1 MTAKRNRKLGW
12 GVIGCGQIAC
22 EKTIPGMLKAA
33 HARLVSAAD
42 ILPQRLDIVKGLE
55 PEVRTCRDYA
65 ELLADDEV
73 EAVYVALPSGM
84 HCQAVLDAAAAGK
97 HVLCEKPLAFDA
109 ADARR
114 MVEAAHAAGVRL
126 MTAYMSRFGDMYQKA
141 LGLLRAHRLGT
152 ITLVNANFSYDAVR
166 WYPPESPGGWRWTDP
181 VGGGPLLDVGIYLVF
196 AVRELLDDRF
206 AKVSAASWPVRAEG
220 SPQDDSFI
228 AWFRTARGVPGLL
241 ATMFTHEEQR
251 LSILGEKGHLTLWNV
266 FSQKP
271 TGRLVCRTDALDIDE
286 TVDTARVDHFEHYTR
301 EVEHFSSAILSGS
314 PHEPAAADVLEDM
327 KVLDALKASARRGR
341 PVTVPSE

>member
-1 MTAKRNRKLGW
+1 MGETAGRVGW

-42 ILPQRLDIVKGLE
+42 PLPERLDLVKGLA
-55 PEVRTCRDYA
+55 PDVRACDDYA
-65 ELLADDEV
+65 KLLADDEV

-97 HVLCEKPLAFDA
+97 HILCEKPLAFNA
-109 ADARR
+109 VDARR
-114 MVEAAHAAGVRL
+114 MVEAADSAGVRL

-141 LGLLRAHRLGT
+141 LGLLRERRLGT
-152 ITLVNANFSYDAVR
+152 LTLVNANFSYDAVR

-181 VGGGPLLDVGIYLVF
+181 AGGGPLLDVGIYLVF
-196 AVRELLDDRF
+196 AIRELLDDRF
-206 AKVSAASWPVRAEG
+206 AEVSAASWSVRVVDR
-220 SPQDDSFI
+220 PQDDSFV

-241 ATMFTHEEQR
+241 ATLFTHEEQR
-251 LSILGEKGHLTLWNV
+251 LSVLGEKGELTLWSV

-271 TGRLVCRTDALDIDE
+271 TGRLVCRTDELDIDE
-286 TVDTARVDHFEHYTR
+286 TVDTTRIDHFEHYTR
-301 EVEHFSSAILSGS
+301 EVEHFSRAILSGS
-314 PHEPAAADVLEDM
+314 SHAPAAEDVLEDM
-327 KVLDALKASARRGR
+327 KVLDALKESARRGR
-341 PVTVPSE
+341 RVDVPEE